1 MYAIIQILRSKMTNK
16 NPFTIPL
23 KEYYEQHS
31 KEQLINK
38 LEDKNKHIESAEKTI
53 VDQEIEIKELQR
65 DLAQDPNEKI
75 QALYKA
81 VKDVRN
87 QHELDLKNFAIERE
101 QHQNEIIVKDN
112 EAKTLNDIITNLK
125 KIDKK

>member
-1 MYAIIQILRSKMTNK
+1 MTNK

-23 KEYYEQHS
+23 KEYYENHT
-31 KEQLINK
+31 KEQLITK
-38 LEDKNKHIESAEKTI
+38 LLDKNKHILDAEKEI
-53 VDQEIEIKELQR
+53 VRQDIEIKELNR

-81 VKDVRN
+81 VKDARN
-87 QHELDLKNFAIERE
+87 KHELDLKNFTIERE
-101 QHQNEIIVKDN
+101 QHQNEIIIKDN
-112 EAKTLNDIITNLK
+112 EATTLNNIISNLK

>member
-1 MYAIIQILRSKMTNK
+1 MRLSLPKTMNK
-16 NPFTIPL
+16 TYTIPL
-23 KEYYEQHS
+23 VEIYKKHTHEELVI
-31 KEQLINK
+31 KC
-38 LEDKNKHIESAEKTI
+38 LEKNKHIDSAEKTI

>member
-1 MYAIIQILRSKMTNK
+1 MRLSVPKTMNK
-16 NPFTIPL
+16 TYTIPL
-23 KEYYEQHS
+23 VEIYKKHTHEELVI
-31 KEQLINK
+31 KC
-38 LEDKNKHIESAEKTI
+38 LEKNKHIDSAEKTI

-87 QHELDLKNFAIERE
+87 QHELDLKNFTIERE
-101 QHQNEIIVKDN
+101 QHQNEIMIKNN
-112 EAKTLNDIITNLK
+112 EAVTLNQIISNLK
-125 KIDKK
+125 KVDKK

>member
-65 DLAQDPNEKI
+65 DLAQDPNKKI

>member
-1 MYAIIQILRSKMTNK
+1 MNNK

-23 KEYYEQHS
+23 KEYYEALS
-31 KEQLINK
+31 KEQLIDK

-53 VDQEIEIKELQR
+53 VDQELEIKELNR

-81 VKDVRN
+81 VKDAKN
-87 QHELDLKNFAIERE
+87 KHELDLKNFAIERE
-101 QHQNEIIVKDN
+101 QHQAEIIIKNN
-112 EAKTLNDIITNLK
+112 EAETLNKIIKNLK
-125 KIDKK
+125 NIDKK